1 MSENVEV
8 TWNGAAVKAAMR
20 GGTARGVTRAAHRVQ
35 AETVPRTPMDT
46 GDLRSSITVTPATDH
61 DPVAAVSSDLPYAVE
76 QHENLAYRHRHG
88 QAKYLENTLL
98 AEQGNVERIIAAD
111 TRRALEGP

>member
-1 MSENVEV
+1 MSEDVTV
-8 TWNGAAVKAAMR
+8 TWNGTAAKLAAR
-20 GGTARGVTRAAHRVQ
+20 AAAARGVTMAAHQVQ
-35 AETVPRTPMDT
+35 AETIPRTPMDV
-46 GDLRSSITVTPATDH
+46 GDLRSSLVVTPATDH

-88 QAKYLENTLL
+88 QAKFLENTLI
-98 AEQGNVERIIAAD
+98 AERGNIERIIAAQ